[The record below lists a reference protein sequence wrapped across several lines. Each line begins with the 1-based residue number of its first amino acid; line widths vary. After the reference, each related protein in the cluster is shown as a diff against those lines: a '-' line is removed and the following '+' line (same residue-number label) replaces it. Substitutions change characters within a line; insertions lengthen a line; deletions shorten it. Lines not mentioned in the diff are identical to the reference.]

1 MSHLPELPGLA
12 IGAGMSFNLATIL
25 TETTLAAPDAPACR
39 FAGTTTTYAELDE
52 QSGRFAAGF
61 RSAGLSPGQVVALQ
75 LPNIPHF
82 LIAYFGALK
91 AGLVVLPLNPLLMAP
106 ELEYHLTDS
115 AAALLVGFEGM
126 HAEAA
131 KACETTGVP
140 LYLVSMGTGP
150 LPGGT
155 RPALELFS
163 PEGLDE
169 PGGDVAARGPDDTAV
184 LVYTSGT
191 TGKPKG
197 AELTHFQLYMNA
209 TVAGGLFGVRSDDVV
224 LAVLPFF
231 HVFGLSSVIN
241 VFIRHGGCLSILP
254 RFQPAAVLD
263 ALEADRCT
271 VIGGVPTML
280 HALAQQDIAGR
291 DLSALRV
298 AVSGGAS
305 LPEDVMRTFE
315 GKYGIEVLEG
325 YGMTETA
332 SSCSFNRPG
341 DRKVLSIG
349 KPLWGVRMRV
359 ADTQGR
365 PLPPGREHVGEI
377 LIRGHN
383 VMKGYL
389 GRPEATA
396 ETLRDGWLHS
406 GDLGYADSDG
416 FYFIVD
422 RAKDLVIRGGYNV
435 YPREIEEVLYAHPA
449 ILEAAVI
456 GKPDQRLGEEVIAVV
471 ALRPGAAATAAE
483 IIAYTRERLAAYKYP
498 REIRFMPELPKGP
511 SGKILKTALRDA

>member
-1 MSHLPELPGLA
+1 
-12 IGAGMSFNLATIL
+12 MSFNLATIL
-25 TETTLAAPDAPACR
+25 TETTLAAPGAPVCR
-39 FAGTTTTYAELDE
+39 IGGTATSYRELDDL
-52 QSGRFAAGF
+52 SGRAAAGL
-61 RSAGLSPGQVVALQ
+61 REAGLVPGQVVALQ
-75 LPNIPHF
+75 LPNIPQF

-106 ELEYHLTDS
+106 ELEYHLGDS
-115 AAALLVGFEGM
+115 AAALLIGFQGL

-140 LYLVSMGTGP
+140 LYLVSADAGP

-155 RPALELFS
+155 RPVSELIS
-163 PEGLDE
+163 TAPLDE

-197 AELTHFQLYMNA
+197 AELTHFQLYMNC
-209 TVAGGLFGVRSDDVV
+209 TVAGGLFGVRGDDVV

-241 VFIRHGGCLSILP
+241 VFIRYGGCLSILP
-254 RFQPAAVLD
+254 RFAPAAVLD

-280 HALAQQDIAGR
+280 HALAQQDITGR

-305 LPEDVMRTFE
+305 LPADIMRTFE
-315 GKYGIEVLEG
+315 DKYGIEVLEG

-359 ADTQGR
+359 TDSSGQL
-365 PLPPGREHVGEI
+365 LPPGREHVGEI

-383 VMKGYL
+383 VMRGYL

-396 ETLRDGWLHS
+396 ETLRGGWLHS
-406 GDLGYADSDG
+406 GDLGYVDEDG

-456 GKPDQRLGEEVIAVV
+456 GKPDERLGEEVVAVV
-471 ALRPGAAATAAE
+471 ALREGASVSAGD

-498 REIRFMPELPKGP
+498 REIRFMTELPKGP
-511 SGKILKTALRDA
+511 SGKILKSALRDG

>member
-1 MSHLPELPGLA
+1 
-12 IGAGMSFNLATIL
+12 MSFNLATIL
-25 TETTLAAPDAPACR
+25 TETTLATPDAPVCR
-39 FAGTTTTYAELDE
+39 IGGTTTTYRELDDL
-52 QSGRFAAGF
+52 SGRAAAGL
-61 RSAGLSPGQVVALQ
+61 REAGLVPGQVVALQ
-75 LPNIPHF
+75 LPNIPQF

-115 AAALLVGFEGM
+115 AAALLIGFQGL

-140 LYLVSMGTGP
+140 LYLVSADASP
-150 LPGGT
+150 LPEGT
-155 RPALELFS
+155 RPVTELIS
-163 PEGLDE
+163 TAPLDE
-169 PGGDVAARGPDDTAV
+169 PGGDVVARGPDDTAV

-197 AELTHFQLYMNA
+197 AELTHFQLYMNC
-209 TVAGGLFGVRSDDVV
+209 TVAGGLFGARSDDVT

-241 VFIRHGGCLSILP
+241 VSVRYGGCMSIVP
-254 RFQPAAVLD
+254 RFAPADVL
-263 ALEADRCT
+263 AIMERDRCT

-280 HALAQQDIAGR
+280 HALAQQDVAGR

-305 LPEDVMRTFE
+305 LPEDIMRTFE
-315 GKYGIEVLEG
+315 DKYGIEVLEG

-349 KPLWGVRMRV
+349 KPLWGVRMRIV
-359 ADTQGR
+359 DSSDQL
-365 PLPPGREHVGEI
+365 LPPGREHVGEI

-396 ETLRDGWLHS
+396 ETLRGGWLHS
-406 GDLGYADSDG
+406 GDLGYVDSDG
-416 FYFIVD
+416 FFFIVD

-435 YPREIEEVLYAHPA
+435 YPREIEEVLYAHPD
-449 ILEAAVI
+449 IVEAAVI
-456 GKPDQRLGEEVIAVV
+456 GKPDERLGEEVVAVV
-471 ALRPGAAATAAE
+471 VARPGSELGAGDV
-483 IIAYTRERLAAYKYP
+483 IAYCRERLAAYKYP
-498 REIRFMPELPKGP
+498 REIRFMGELPKGP
-511 SGKILKTALRDA
+511 SGKILKSALRDGVL

>member
-1 MSHLPELPGLA
+1 G
-12 IGAGMSFNLATIL
+12 I
-25 TETTLAAPDAPACR
+25 
-39 FAGTTTTYAELDE
+39 
-52 QSGRFAAGF
+52 
-61 RSAGLSPGQVVALQ
+61 
-75 LPNIPHF
+75 
-82 LIAYFGALK
+82 
-91 AGLVVLPLNPLLMAP
+91 
-106 ELEYHLTDS
+106 
-115 AAALLVGFEGM
+115 
-126 HAEAA
+126 HAEAS

-140 LYLVSMGTGP
+140 LYLVSMGPVPNTPNSP
-150 LPGGT
+150 LPDGT
-155 RPALELFS
+155 RPVSELVS
-163 PEGLDE
+163 TAPLDE
-169 PGGDVAARGPDDTAV
+169 PGGDVTPRSPDDTAV

-197 AELTHFQLYMNA
+197 AELTHFQLYMNS

-241 VFIRHGGCLSILP
+241 VFVRHGGCLSIVP

-263 ALEADRCT
+263 AIEADRCT

-280 HALAQQDIAGR
+280 HALAQMDITGR

-305 LPEDVMRTFE
+305 LPEDIMRTFE
-315 GKYGIEVLEG
+315 DKYHIEVLEG

-349 KPLWGVRMRV
+349 KPLWGVTMRV
-359 ADTQGR
+359 CDGAGQL
-365 PLPPGREHVGEI
+365 LPPGREHVGEI

-396 ETLRDGWLHS
+396 ETLRGGWLHT
-406 GDLGYADSDG
+406 GDLGYMDEDG

-435 YPREIEEVLYAHPA
+435 YPREIEEVLYAHPG

-456 GKPDQRLGEEVIAVV
+456 GKPDERLGEEVVAVV
-471 ALRPGAAATAAE
+471 ARREGSSVTAEE
-483 IIAYTRERLAAYKYP
+483 IIAYCRERLAAYKYP
-498 REIRFMPELPKGP
+498 REIRFMSELPKGP
-511 SGKILKTALRDA
+511 SGKILKAALRDG

>member
-1 MSHLPELPGLA
+1 
-12 IGAGMSFNLATIL
+12 MSFNLATIL

-39 FAGTTTTYAELDE
+39 IGGNPNSTTTYRELDDL
-52 QSGRFAAGF
+52 SGRAAAGL
-61 RSAGLSPGQVVALQ
+61 REAGLSPGQVVALQ
-75 LPNIPHF
+75 LPNIPQF

-115 AAALLVGFEGM
+115 AAAMLIGFQGL

-140 LYLVSMGTGP
+140 LYLVSADAAPDSP
-150 LPGGT
+150 LPEGT
-155 RPALELFS
+155 RPVTELIS
-163 PEGLDE
+163 TAPLDE

-197 AELTHFQLYMNA
+197 AELTHFQLYMNC
-209 TVAGGLFGVRSDDVV
+209 TVAGGLFGARSDDVV

-241 VFIRHGGCLSILP
+241 VFVRYGGCLSILP
-254 RFQPAAVLD
+254 RFQPSAVLD
-263 ALEADRCT
+263 AIEANRCT

-280 HALAQQDIAGR
+280 HALAQQDITGR

-305 LPEDVMRTFE
+305 LPEDIMHTFE
-315 GKYGIEVLEG
+315 DKYGIEVLEG

-349 KPLWGVRMRV
+349 KPLWGVRMRL
-359 ADTQGR
+359 ADSSGR

-383 VMKGYL
+383 VMKSYL

-396 ETLRDGWLHS
+396 ETLRGGWLHS
-406 GDLGYADSDG
+406 GDLGYMDEDG

-435 YPREIEEVLYAHPA
+435 YPREIEEVLYAHPS

-456 GKPDQRLGEEVIAVV
+456 GKPDERLGEEVVAVV
-471 ALRPGAAATAAE
+471 ALREGASVSAEE

-498 REIRFMPELPKGP
+498 REIRFMAELPKGP
-511 SGKILKTALRDA
+511 SGKILKAALRDG

>member
-1 MSHLPELPGLA
+1 
-12 IGAGMSFNLATIL
+12 MSFNLATIL
-25 TETTLAAPDAPACR
+25 TETTLAAPDAPVCR
-39 FAGTTTTYAELDE
+39 FGGNPTSYRELDE
-52 QSGRFAAGF
+52 QSGRLAAGLQA
-61 RSAGLSPGQVVALQ
+61 AGLAPGQVVAVQ
-75 LPNIPHF
+75 LPNLPQF

-106 ELEYHLTDS
+106 ELEYHLGDS
-115 AAALLVGFEGM
+115 AAALLIGFEGM
-126 HAEAA
+126 HAEAV
-131 KACETTGVP
+131 KACEMTGVP
-140 LYLVSMGTGP
+140 LYLVSMGPGP
-150 LPGGT
+150 LPDGT
-155 RPALELFS
+155 RPFGELFGAA
-163 PEGLDE
+163 PLDE
-169 PGGDVAARGPDDTAV
+169 PGGVPCAPDDTAV

-191 TGKPKG
+191 TGRPKG
-197 AELTHFQLYMNA
+197 AELTHFQLYMNS
-209 TVAGGLFGVRSDDVV
+209 TIAGGLFGVRNDDVV

-241 VFIRHGGCLSILP
+241 VFVRFGGCLSILP
-254 RFQPAAVLD
+254 RFQPAAALD
-263 ALEADRCT
+263 AIEADRCT

-280 HALAQQDIAGR
+280 HALAQLDIADR

-305 LPEDVMRTFE
+305 LPEDIMRTFE
-315 GKYGIEVLEG
+315 DKYRIEVLEG

-341 DRKVLSIG
+341 DRKGLSIG
-349 KPLWGVRMRV
+349 RPLWGVQMRV
-359 ADTQGR
+359 ADSSGR
-365 PLPPGREHVGEI
+365 PLPAGREHVGEI

-396 ETLRDGWLHS
+396 EALRGGWLHS
-406 GDLGYADSDG
+406 GDLGYVDEDG

-435 YPREIEEVLYAHPA
+435 YPREIEEVLYDHPA

-456 GKPDQRLGEEVIAVV
+456 GKRDERLGEEVVAVV
-471 ALRPGAAATAAE
+471 ALRPGHDVSAE
-483 IIAYTRERLAAYKYP
+483 DIIAYTRERLAAYKYP
-498 REIRFMPELPKGP
+498 REIRFMAELPKGP
-511 SGKILKTALRDA
+511 SGKILKFALHDG

>member
-1 MSHLPELPGLA
+1 
-12 IGAGMSFNLATIL
+12 MSFNLATIL
-25 TETTLAAPDAPACR
+25 TETTLAAPDAPVCR
-39 FAGTTTTYAELDE
+39 IGGTTTTYRELDDL
-52 QSGRFAAGF
+52 SGRAAAGL
-61 RSAGLSPGQVVALQ
+61 REAGLSPGQVVALQ
-75 LPNIPHF
+75 LPNIPQF

-115 AAALLVGFEGM
+115 AAAMLIGFQGL

-140 LYLVSMGTGP
+140 LYLVSADASP
-150 LPGGT
+150 LPEGT
-155 RPALELFS
+155 RPVTELIS
-163 PEGLDE
+163 TAPLDE
-169 PGGDVAARGPDDTAV
+169 PGGDVVALGPDDTAV

-197 AELTHFQLYMNA
+197 AELTHFQLYMNC
-209 TVAGGLFGVRSDDVV
+209 TVAGGLFGARSDDVV

-241 VFIRHGGCLSILP
+241 VFVRYGGCLSILP
-254 RFQPAAVLD
+254 RFQPSAVLD
-263 ALEADRCT
+263 AIEADRCT

-280 HALAQQDIAGR
+280 HALAQQDITGR

-315 GKYGIEVLEG
+315 DKYGIEVLEG

-359 ADTQGR
+359 ADSSGR
-365 PLPPGREHVGEI
+365 LLPPGREHVGEI

-383 VMKGYL
+383 VMRGYL

-406 GDLGYADSDG
+406 GDLGYVDEDG

-435 YPREIEEVLYAHPA
+435 YPREIEEVLYAHPS

-456 GKPDQRLGEEVIAVV
+456 GKPDERLGEEVVAVV
-471 ALRPGAAATAAE
+471 ALREGASVSAEE

-498 REIRFMPELPKGP
+498 REIRFMTELPKGP
-511 SGKILKTALRDA
+511 SGKILKSALRDG

>member
-1 MSHLPELPGLA
+1 
-12 IGAGMSFNLATIL
+12 MSFNLATIL
-25 TETTLAAPDAPACR
+25 TETSLAAPDAPACR
-39 FAGTTTTYAELDE
+39 FAGATTTYAELDE
-52 QSGRFAAGF
+52 QSGRLAAGLQA
-61 RSAGLSPGQVVALQ
+61 AGLAPGQVVAVQ
-75 LPNIPHF
+75 LPNLPQF

-106 ELEYHLTDS
+106 ELEYHLGDS
-115 AAALLVGFEGM
+115 AAALLIGYQGM

-131 KACETTGVP
+131 KACEATRVP
-140 LYLVSMGTGP
+140 LYLVNMGPGP
-150 LPGGT
+150 LPDGT
-155 RPALELFS
+155 RPFSELFGAT
-163 PEGLDE
+163 PLDE
-169 PGGDVAARGPDDTAV
+169 PGGVPRAADDTAV

-191 TGKPKG
+191 TGRPKG
-197 AELTHFQLYMNA
+197 AELTHFQMYMNS
-209 TVAGGLFGVRSDDVV
+209 TIAGGLFGVRSDDVV

-241 VFIRHGGCLSILP
+241 VFVRYGGCLSILP

-263 ALEADRCT
+263 AIETDRCT

-280 HALAQQDIAGR
+280 HALAQQDITDR

-305 LPEDVMRTFE
+305 LPEDIMRTFE
-315 GKYGIEVLEG
+315 EKYGIEVLEG

-341 DRKVLSIG
+341 DRKLLSIG

-359 ADTQGR
+359 ADAQGR

-396 ETLRDGWLHS
+396 DTMRDGWLHS
-406 GDLGYADSDG
+406 GDLGYMDSDG

-449 ILEAAVI
+449 IGEAAVI
-456 GKPDQRLGEEVIAVV
+456 GKPDERLGEEVVAVV
-471 ALRPGAAATAAE
+471 ALRPGHDVSAE
-483 IIAYTRERLAAYKYP
+483 DIIAYTRERLAAYKYP
-498 REIRFMPELPKGP
+498 REIRFMAELPKGP
-511 SGKILKTALRDA
+511 SGKILKSALRDG

>member
-1 MSHLPELPGLA
+1 
-12 IGAGMSFNLATIL
+12 MSFNLATIL
-25 TETTLAAPDAPACR
+25 TETTLAAPDAPVCR
-39 FAGTTTTYAELDE
+39 IGGTTTTYRELDDL
-52 QSGRFAAGF
+52 SGRAAAGL
-61 RSAGLSPGQVVALQ
+61 REAGLSPGQVVALQ
-75 LPNIPHF
+75 LPNIPQF

-115 AAALLVGFEGM
+115 AAAMLIGFQGL

-140 LYLVSMGTGP
+140 LYLVSADASP
-150 LPGGT
+150 LPEGT
-155 RPALELFS
+155 RPVTELIS
-163 PEGLDE
+163 TAPLDE
-169 PGGDVAARGPDDTAV
+169 PGGDVVALGPDDTAV

-197 AELTHFQLYMNA
+197 AELTHFQLYMNC
-209 TVAGGLFGVRSDDVV
+209 TVAGGLFGARSDDVV

-241 VFIRHGGCLSILP
+241 VFVRYGGCLSILP
-254 RFQPAAVLD
+254 RFQPSAVLD
-263 ALEADRCT
+263 AIEADRCT

-280 HALAQQDIAGR
+280 HALAQQDITGR

-315 GKYGIEVLEG
+315 DKYGIEVLEG

-359 ADTQGR
+359 ADSSGR
-365 PLPPGREHVGEI
+365 LLPPGREHVGEI

-383 VMKGYL
+383 VMRGYL

-406 GDLGYADSDG
+406 GDLGYVDEDG

-456 GKPDQRLGEEVIAVV
+456 GKPDERLGEEVVAVV
-471 ALRPGAAATAAE
+471 ALREGASVSAEE

-498 REIRFMPELPKGP
+498 REIRFMTELPKGP
-511 SGKILKTALRDA
+511 SGK

>member
-1 MSHLPELPGLA
+1 
-12 IGAGMSFNLATIL
+12 MSFNLATIL
-25 TETTLAAPDAPACR
+25 TESALAAPDAPACR

-52 QSGRFAAGF
+52 QSGRVAAGF

-75 LPNIPHF
+75 LPNIQPF
-82 LIAYFGALK
+82 LSAYFGALK

-106 ELEYHLTDS
+106 EVEYHLTDS
-115 AAALLVGFEGM
+115 AAAMLIGFEGI
-126 HAEAA
+126 HAEAV

-140 LYLVSMGTGP
+140 LYLLSMGSGP
-150 LPGGT
+150 LPDGT
-155 RPALELFS
+155 RSALELFS
-163 PEGLDE
+163 PAPLDE
-169 PGGDVAARGPDDTAV
+169 PGGDVTPRSPDDTAV

-197 AELTHFQLYMNA
+197 AELTHFQLYMNS

-231 HVFGLSSVIN
+231 HVFGLSSVVN
-241 VFIRHGGCLSILP
+241 VFIRQGGCLSILP
-254 RFQPAAVLD
+254 RFAPGAVLD
-263 ALEADRCT
+263 AIEADRCT

-280 HALAQQDIAGR
+280 HALAQQDVTGR

-305 LPEDVMRTFE
+305 LPEDIMRTFE
-315 GKYGIEVLEG
+315 DKFGIEVLEG

-349 KPLWGVRMRV
+349 KPMWGVRMRV
-359 ADTQGR
+359 ADAQGL
-365 PLPPGREHVGEI
+365 PLPAGREHVGEI

-406 GDLGYADSDG
+406 GDLGFVDEDG

-449 ILEAAVI
+449 IAEAAVI
-456 GKPDQRLGEEVIAVV
+456 GKPDQRLGEEVVAVV
-471 ALRPGAAATAAE
+471 ALRPGESATAEE
-483 IIAYTRERLAAYKYP
+483 IIGYTRERLAAYKYP
-498 REIRFMPELPKGP
+498 REIRFMAELPKGP

>member
-1 MSHLPELPGLA
+1 
-12 IGAGMSFNLATIL
+12 MSFNLATIL
-25 TETTLAAPDAPACR
+25 TETTLAAPDAPVCR
-39 FAGTTTTYAELDE
+39 IGGTTTTYRELDDL
-52 QSGRFAAGF
+52 SGRAAAGL
-61 RSAGLSPGQVVALQ
+61 RAAGLVPGQVVALQ
-75 LPNIPHF
+75 LPNIPQF

-115 AAALLVGFEGM
+115 AAALLIGFQGL

-140 LYLVSMGTGP
+140 LYLVSADASP
-150 LPGGT
+150 LPEGT
-155 RPALELFS
+155 RPVTELIS
-163 PEGLDE
+163 TAPLDE
-169 PGGDVAARGPDDTAV
+169 PGGDVVACGPDDTAV

-197 AELTHFQLYMNA
+197 AELTHFQLYMNC

-241 VFIRHGGCLSILP
+241 VFIRYGGCLSILP
-254 RFQPAAVLD
+254 RFAPAAVLD

-280 HALAQQDIAGR
+280 HALAQQDITGR

-305 LPEDVMRTFE
+305 LPEDIMRTFE
-315 GKYGIEVLEG
+315 DKYGIEVLEG

-349 KPLWGVRMRV
+349 KPLWGVRMRI
-359 ADTQGR
+359 ADSSDQL
-365 PLPPGREHVGEI
+365 LPPGREHVGEI

-383 VMKGYL
+383 VMRGYL

-396 ETLRDGWLHS
+396 ETLRGGWLHS
-406 GDLGYADSDG
+406 GDLGYVDEDG

-456 GKPDQRLGEEVIAVV
+456 GKPDERLGEEVVAVV
-471 ALRPGAAATAAE
+471 ALREGASVSAEE

-498 REIRFMPELPKGP
+498 REIRFMTELPKGP
-511 SGKILKTALRDA
+511 SGKILKAALRDA

>member
-1 MSHLPELPGLA
+1 
-12 IGAGMSFNLATIL
+12 MSFNLATIL
-25 TETTLAAPDAPACR
+25 TETTLAAPDSPVCR
-39 FAGTTTTYAELDE
+39 IGGNTTTYRELDDL
-52 QSGRFAAGF
+52 SGRAAAGL
-61 RSAGLSPGQVVALQ
+61 REAGLSPGQVVALQ
-75 LPNIPHF
+75 LPNIPQF
-82 LIAYFGALK
+82 LVAYFGALK

-115 AAALLVGFEGM
+115 AAALLIGFQGL

-140 LYLVSMGTGP
+140 LYLVSAGEGA
-150 LPGGT
+150 LPEGT
-155 RPALELFS
+155 RPVTELIS
-163 PEGLDE
+163 TAPLDE
-169 PGGDVAARGPDDTAV
+169 PGGDVVARGPDDTAV

-197 AELTHFQLYMNA
+197 AELTHFQLYMNC
-209 TVAGGLFGVRSDDVV
+209 TVAGGLFGARSDDVV

-231 HVFGLSSVIN
+231 HVFGLSSVMN
-241 VFIRHGGCLSILP
+241 VFVRYGGCLSILP
-254 RFQPAAVLD
+254 RFQPSAVLD
-263 ALEADRCT
+263 AIEADRCT

-280 HALAQQDIAGR
+280 HALAQQDITGR

-315 GKYGIEVLEG
+315 DKYGIEVLEG

-359 ADTQGR
+359 ADSSDQL
-365 PLPPGREHVGEI
+365 LPPGREHVGEI

-389 GRPEATA
+389 GRPAATA
-396 ETLRDGWLHS
+396 ETLRGGWLHS
-406 GDLGYADSDG
+406 GDLGYVDEDG

-456 GKPDQRLGEEVIAVV
+456 GKPDERLGEEVVAVV
-471 ALRPGAAATAAE
+471 VLREGASVSAEE
-483 IIAYTRERLAAYKYP
+483 IIAYCRERLAAYKYP
-498 REIRFMPELPKGP
+498 REIRFMAELPKGP
-511 SGKILKTALRDA
+511 SGKILKAALRDG

>member
-1 MSHLPELPGLA
+1 
-12 IGAGMSFNLATIL
+12 MSFNLSVML
-25 TETTLAAPDAPACR
+25 TETAAATPDAPACR
-39 FAGTTTTYAELDE
+39 ISGITVTYRELDE
-52 QSGRFAAGF
+52 QSGRLAAGL
-61 RSAGLSPGQVVALQ
+61 RSAGLAPGQVVALQ
-75 LPNIPHF
+75 LPNIPQF
-82 LIAYFGALK
+82 LVGYFGALK

-140 LYLVSMGTGP
+140 LYLVSMG
-150 LPGGT
+150 PGEMPEGV
-155 RPALELFS
+155 RPFAALFS
-163 PEGLDE
+163 TAPLDE
-169 PGGDVAARGPDDTAV
+169 PGGDVVARAPDDTAV

-197 AELTHFQLYMNA
+197 AELTHFQLYMNC
-209 TVAGGLFGVRSDDVV
+209 TIAGGLFGARSDDVV

-241 VFIRHGGCLSILP
+241 VFVRFGGCLSIVP

-263 ALEADRCT
+263 AIEADRCT

-280 HALAQQDIAGR
+280 HALAQQDVAGR

-305 LPEDVMRTFE
+305 LPEDIMRTFE
-315 GKYGIEVLEG
+315 DKYGIEVLEG

-349 KPLWGVRMRV
+349 KPLWGVQMRV
-359 ADTQGR
+359 SDSEGR
-365 PLPPGREHVGEI
+365 PLPAGREHVGEI

-396 ETLRDGWLHS
+396 ETVRDGWLHS
-406 GDLGYADSDG
+406 GDLGYMDSDG

-449 ILEAAVI
+449 VLEAAVI
-456 GKPDQRLGEEVIAVV
+456 GKPDERLGEEVVAVLS
-471 ALRPGAAATAAE
+471 LRPGASVTAEE
-483 IIAYTRERLAAYKYP
+483 IVAYCRERLAAYKYP
-498 REIRFMPELPKGP
+498 REVRFMDELPKGP
-511 SGKILKTALRDA
+511 SGKILKAALRD

>member
-1 MSHLPELPGLA
+1 
-12 IGAGMSFNLATIL
+12 MSFNLATIL
-25 TETTLAAPDAPACR
+25 TETTLAAPDTPVCR
-39 FAGTTTTYAELDE
+39 IGGTTTTYRELDDL
-52 QSGRFAAGF
+52 SGRAAAGL
-61 RSAGLSPGQVVALQ
+61 REAGLTPGQVVALQ
-75 LPNIPHF
+75 LPNIPQF

-115 AAALLVGFEGM
+115 AAALLIGFEGL

-131 KACETTGVP
+131 KACEMTGVP
-140 LYLVSMGTGP
+140 LYLVSAGAAPGNA
-150 LPGGT
+150 LPEGT
-155 RPALELFS
+155 RPVTELISTAL
-163 PEGLDE
+163 LDE
-169 PGGDVAARGPDDTAV
+169 PGGEVEARSPDDTAV

-197 AELTHFQLYMNA
+197 AELTHFQLYMNC
-209 TVAGGLFGVRSDDVV
+209 TVAGGLFGARSDDTV

-241 VFIRHGGCLSILP
+241 VFVRYGGCLSILP
-254 RFQPAAVLD
+254 RFSPAAVLD
-263 ALEADRCT
+263 AIEADRCT

-280 HALAQQDIAGR
+280 HALAQHDITGR

-298 AVSGGAS
+298 TVSGGAS

-315 GKYGIEVLEG
+315 DKYGIEVLEG

-359 ADTQGR
+359 ADSSGQL
-365 PLPPGREHVGEI
+365 LPPGREHVGEI

-396 ETLRDGWLHS
+396 EALRGGWLHS
-406 GDLGYADSDG
+406 GDLGYVDEDG
-416 FYFIVD
+416 FYFVVD

-435 YPREIEEVLYAHPA
+435 YPREIEEVLHAHPS
-449 ILEAAVI
+449 IREAAVI
-456 GKPDQRLGEEVIAVV
+456 GKPDERLGEEVVAVV
-471 ALRPGAAATAAE
+471 ALREGASASAEE

-498 REIRFMPELPKGP
+498 REIRFMAELPKGP
-511 SGKILKTALRDA
+511 SGKILKAALRDG

>member
-1 MSHLPELPGLA
+1 
-12 IGAGMSFNLATIL
+12 MSFNLATML
-25 TETTLAAPDAPACR
+25 TETTLAAPDAPVCR
-39 FAGTTTTYAELDE
+39 IAGTTITYRELDDL
-52 QSGRFAAGF
+52 SGRAAAGL
-61 RSAGLSPGQVVALQ
+61 REAGMSPGQVVALQ
-75 LPNIPHF
+75 LPNIPQF

-115 AAALLVGFEGM
+115 AAVMLIGFEGL

-140 LYLVSMGTGP
+140 LYLVSAGPDPSTPDGP
-150 LPGGT
+150 LPDGT
-155 RPALELFS
+155 RSVTELIS
-163 PEGLDE
+163 TAPLKE
-169 PGGDVAARGPDDTAV
+169 PGGDVEARGPDDTAV

-197 AELTHFQLYMNA
+197 AELTHFQLYMNC

-231 HVFGLSSVIN
+231 HVFGLSSVLN
-241 VFIRHGGCLSILP
+241 VFVRYGGCLSILP
-254 RFQPAAVLD
+254 RFAPAAVLD
-263 ALEADRCT
+263 AIEADRCT

-280 HALAQQDIAGR
+280 HALAQMDVTGR

-315 GKYGIEVLEG
+315 DKYRIEVLEG

-359 ADTQGR
+359 ADSSDQL
-365 PLPPGREHVGEI
+365 LPPGREHVGEI

-389 GRPEATA
+389 GRPEASA
-396 ETLRDGWLHS
+396 ETLRGGWLHT
-406 GDLGYADSDG
+406 GDLGYMDEDG

-435 YPREIEEVLYAHPA
+435 YPREIEEVLYAHPG

-456 GKPDQRLGEEVIAVV
+456 GKPDERLGEEVVAVV
-471 ALRPGAAATAAE
+471 VLREDASATAEE
-483 IIAYTRERLAAYKYP
+483 IIAYCRERLAAYKYP
-498 REIRFMPELPKGP
+498 REIRFMNELPKGP
-511 SGKILKTALRDA
+511 SGKILKAALRDGAVR

>member
-1 MSHLPELPGLA
+1 
-12 IGAGMSFNLATIL
+12 MSFNLATIL
-25 TETTLAAPDAPACR
+25 TESALAAPDAPACR

-52 QSGRFAAGF
+52 QSGRVAAGF

-75 LPNIPHF
+75 LPNIQPF
-82 LIAYFGALK
+82 LSAYFGALK

-106 ELEYHLTDS
+106 EVEYHLTDS
-115 AAALLVGFEGM
+115 AAAMLIGFEGI
-126 HAEAA
+126 HAEAV

-140 LYLVSMGTGP
+140 LYLLSMGSGP
-150 LPGGT
+150 LPEGT
-155 RPALELFS
+155 RSALELFS
-163 PEGLDE
+163 PAPLDE
-169 PGGDVAARGPDDTAV
+169 PGGDVTPRSPDDTAV

-197 AELTHFQLYMNA
+197 AELTHFQLYMNS

-231 HVFGLSSVIN
+231 HVFGLSSVVN
-241 VFIRHGGCLSILP
+241 VFIRQGGCLSILP
-254 RFQPAAVLD
+254 RFAPGAVLD
-263 ALEADRCT
+263 AIEADRCT

-280 HALAQQDIAGR
+280 HALAQQDVTGR

-305 LPEDVMRTFE
+305 LPEDIMRTFE
-315 GKYGIEVLEG
+315 DKFGIEVLEG

-349 KPLWGVRMRV
+349 KPMWGVRMRV
-359 ADTQGR
+359 ADAQGR

-406 GDLGYADSDG
+406 GDLGFVDEDG

-456 GKPDQRLGEEVIAVV
+456 GKPDQRLGEEVVAVV
-471 ALRPGAAATAAE
+471 ALRPGESATAEE
-483 IIAYTRERLAAYKYP
+483 IIGYTRERLAAYKYP
-498 REIRFMPELPKGP
+498 REIRFMAELPKGP